1 MFEAAH
7 RETRA
12 VPDFA
17 WVIGAAFLLTLS
29 VGRTG
34 YAENT
39 DRNPPEQ
46 TRATPPQVVFGS
58 PGYFFKQVIDVST
71 VRVRFHTPVKGV
83 RADVVTVNGSPATQV
98 VQSDRSGPGEYEFTG
113 YKPPPLGQVEITVA
127 PSGIVRDPE
136 GTSFEGFSWT
146 FQLFA
151 PSEDQDGDG
160 LSNAQEVES
169 YTDVT
174 SADTDHD
181 GLPDPYEITHACL
194 DPVSD
199 QAHPMSYAGEP
210 LPGDDDADNDSVTDL
225 EESKRGT
232 DPCSG

>member
-17 WVIGAAFLLTLS
+17 LVIGVAFLLTLS

-58 PGYFFKQVIDVST
+58 PGYFFKQVTDVST

-113 YKPPPLGQVEITVA
+113 YKPPPPGQVEITVA

-136 GTSFEGFSWT
+136 GTPFEGFFWT

-174 SADTDHD
+174 SVDTDHD
-181 GLPDPYEITHACL
+181 GLPDPYEITHECL

-199 QAHPMSYAGEP
+199 QAHPMSYTGEP
-210 LPGDDDADNDSVTDL
+210 LPGDDDADDDGMTDL
-225 EESKRGT
+225 EEFKNGT
-232 DPCSG
+232 DPCLK